1 MVDVKYEILTV
12 KEVAVLLQI
21 GEKTAYSLTQQG
33 KLPGFK
39 FGGQWRFRRAD
50 IEGWIDNQKKKKTK
64 TFQRVAQHR
73 A

>member
-1 MVDVKYEILTV
+1 MADVKYEILTA
-12 KEVAVLLQI
+12 KEVAVLLKI

-39 FGGQWRFRRAD
+39 FRGQWRFRRAD

-64 TFQRVAQHR
+64 NISTHCTA
-73 A
+73 